1 MFGKKICPV
10 ALVVLLLFTCMLTAC
25 QPTPEKEAVIGKNDG
40 VLEEAIA
47 STASPQATLAA
58 EPDWSD
64 EFSSADGKM
73 QIVIRAEVNVPEE
86 NKFPVISCT
95 PHYFTVEEANK
106 AVEAL
111 FGDQQLY
118 DASTI
123 DKKSAEDRVLMLR
136 RDLESLKTTGEYPVQ
151 EDGSQYSV
159 TNLEEDIAMVE
170 GWLKEAEEIY
180 AQAQAGQTVEVE
192 VKELAFSQSESGS
205 QLINIKNGENPPMTF
220 YTFNYKDANDAA
232 IEYALEGSGAVF
244 PSKLEEGESLDIAIS
259 REEAEQQA
267 IALAKECGVGDCEVI
282 WTGKTTVDGKP
293 CYSVSLGRLLNG
305 IPSISI
311 DTFGGTQA
319 LGIDGAEY
327 REPWRQE
334 NIEVVIGDDGV
345 MKFLWEYPPE
355 LYTTENENVQL
366 MSWEEIK
373 TLAKDQLQRSLS
385 TDEFALR
392 KEEGQTITIDRVM
405 LSMMRVAKKDAY
417 GEYYYLPVW
426 DFLGTVQEEMDTE
439 DGAGQIVS
447 QEASYLT
454 LNALMALS

>member
-25 QPTPEKEAVIGKNDG
+25 QPTPEKETVVGKNDG

-192 VKELAFSQSESGS
+192 VKELAFSQSE
-205 QLINIKNGENPPMTF
+205 
-220 YTFNYKDANDAA
+220 
-232 IEYALEGSGAVF
+232 
-244 PSKLEEGESLDIAIS
+244 
-259 REEAEQQA
+259 
-267 IALAKECGVGDCEVI
+267 
-282 WTGKTTVDGKP
+282 
-293 CYSVSLGRLLNG
+293 
-305 IPSISI
+305 
-311 DTFGGTQA
+311 
-319 LGIDGAEY
+319 
-327 REPWRQE
+327 
-334 NIEVVIGDDGV
+334 
-345 MKFLWEYPPE
+345 
-355 LYTTENENVQL
+355 
-366 MSWEEIK
+366 
-373 TLAKDQLQRSLS
+373 
-385 TDEFALR
+385 
-392 KEEGQTITIDRVM
+392 
-405 LSMMRVAKKDAY
+405 
-417 GEYYYLPVW
+417 
-426 DFLGTVQEEMDTE
+426 
-439 DGAGQIVS
+439 
-447 QEASYLT
+447 
-454 LNALMALS
+454 

>member
-1 MFGKKICPV
+1 MKKMFRICSI
-10 ALVVLLLFTCMLTAC
+10 LLSLLFLTTAC

-64 EFSSADGKM
+64 EFSSADGTT

-111 FGDQQLY
+111 FGDQPIY
-118 DASTI
+118 DNSFS
-123 DKKSAEDRVLMLR
+123 DKESAEEYMLMLR

-151 EDGSQYSV
+151 EDGSQSV
-159 TNLEEDIAMVE
+159 VTDLEEEITLVE

-180 AQAQAGQTVEVE
+180 AEAGQVIE
-192 VKELAFSQSESGS
+192 VKELAFSESESGA
-205 QLINIKNGENPPMTF
+205 QTINIRNDGDPLMEF
-220 YTFNYKDANDAA
+220 YTFNDQNVNDAA
-232 IEYALEGSGAVF
+232 MEYALQGSGDTF

-267 IALAKECGVGDCEVI
+267 IELAKECGVGDCEVI

-293 CYSVSLGRLLNG
+293 CYSVSIGRLLNG
-305 IPSISI
+305 IPSLSI
-311 DTFGGTQA
+311 NTYGGTQA

-355 LYTTENENVQL
+355 LDTTENENVQL
-366 MSWEEIK
+366 MPWEEIK

-385 TDEFALR
+385 ADEFALR
-392 KEEGQTITIDRVM
+392 QEEGQTITINRVM
-405 LSMMRVAKKDAY
+405 LSMMRVAKKDVY

-426 DFLGTVQEEMDTE
+426 DFLGTVQEEMDTS
-439 DGAGQIVS
+439 DGAGQNVS
-447 QEASYLT
+447 HEKSYLT
-454 LNALMALS
+454 LNAIDGSVIDRGLGY

>member
-1 MFGKKICPV
+1 MLGKKICPV
-10 ALVVLLLFTCMLTAC
+10 ALVILLLFTCMLTAC

-64 EFSSADGKM
+64 EFSSADGTT

-95 PHYFTVEEANK
+95 PHYFTLEEANR
-106 AVEAL
+106 AVKAL
-111 FGDQQLY
+111 FGNQPLY
-118 DASTI
+118 DNSVS
-123 DKKSAEDRVLMLR
+123 DKESAEERVLMLR

-151 EDGSQYSV
+151 EDGSQYVV
-159 TNLEEDIAMVE
+159 TDLEEEIALVE

-180 AQAQAGQTVEVE
+180 AEAGQTKE
-192 VKELAFSQSESGS
+192 VKELAFSESESGS

-232 IEYALEGSGAVF
+232 IEYALEGSGDTF

-267 IALAKECGVGDCEVI
+267 IELAKECGVGDCEVI

-293 CYSVSLGRLLNG
+293 CYSVSLGRLING
-305 IPSISI
+305 IPSMSVEP
-311 DTFGGTQA
+311 FGGTQA
-319 LGIDGAEY
+319 LGVDGEEF

-355 LYTTENENVQL
+355 LDVTENENVQL
-366 MSWEEIK
+366 MPWEEIK

-385 TDEFALR
+385 ADEFALR
-392 KEEGQTITIDRVM
+392 QEDGQTITIDRVM
-405 LSMMRVAKKDAY
+405 LSMMRAAKKDAY

-426 DFLGTVQEEMDTE
+426 DFLGTAEEEMDI
-439 DGAGQIVS
+439 QIVS
-447 QEASYLT
+447 REKSYLT
-454 LNALMALS
+454 LNAIDGSVVDRWWGY